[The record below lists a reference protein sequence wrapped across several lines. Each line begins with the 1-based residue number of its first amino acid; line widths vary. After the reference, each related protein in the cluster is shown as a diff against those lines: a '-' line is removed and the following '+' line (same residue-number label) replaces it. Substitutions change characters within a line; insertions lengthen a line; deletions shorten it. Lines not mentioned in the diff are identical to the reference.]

1 MTAVKSK
8 HLAQR
13 TCIGCRQVKEKKT
26 LIRLVTTEE
35 GIAEIDASGKKPG
48 RGAYLCPAKTCWE
61 SALTKNRLDYALR
74 TKIRDDNRQ
83 SLLEYSRNLE
93 ESQTWITVNRD

>member
-1 MTAVKSK
+1 MMTVKSK

-13 TCIGCRQVKEKKT
+13 TCIGCRQVKEKKA
-26 LIRLVTTEE
+26 LIRLASTEK
-35 GIAEIDASGKKPG
+35 GIVEIDASGKKPG
-48 RGAYLCPAKTCWE
+48 RGAYLCPTRTCWE

-83 SLLEYSRNLE
+83 GLLEYSRNLE
-93 ESQTWITVNRD
+93 AS